1 MKNSK
6 KTKIKLAMAAIGII
20 AAPLMLVGCNTVE
33 GAGTDI
39 RHAGSSLENAAE
51 RNK

>member
-1 MKNSK
+1 MKNFK
-6 KTKIKLAMAAIGII
+6 NTKTNLMAAVIGLLI
-20 AAPLMLVGCNTVE
+20 APMLLVGCNTVE

-39 RHAGSSLENAAE
+39 RHAGSAIENSAE